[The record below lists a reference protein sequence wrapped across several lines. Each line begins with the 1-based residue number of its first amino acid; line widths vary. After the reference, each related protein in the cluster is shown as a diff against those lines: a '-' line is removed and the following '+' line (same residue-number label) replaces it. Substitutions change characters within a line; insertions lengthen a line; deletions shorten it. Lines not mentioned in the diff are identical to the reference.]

1 MQNGELPQQYS
12 TRLSVAVNAGG
23 RAGLLARVQLVSSLA
38 YLESID
44 PSWAATKLVPCLSWD
59 RPYAAAMWDAFAHG
73 RNVGTPRLFNAIKKS
88 MLDAFARSDL
98 GDHAS
103 EALISQLFYIEF
115 AHRRCQAL
123 DYLLTTG
130 EIKRALSVAAPNVRT
145 TAAWLLW
152 SAMGDEQGEADKAV
166 RWRKVIGPV
175 FRDTWPLDVR
185 FRDAASL
192 RAPRFDGA

>member
-1 MQNGELPQQYS
+1 MRHLGLGWQRLPTLKTAVLSKKEKRDLTSSALNDPAGLLAWTLLNDIVDESPVQNGELPQQYS

-59 RPYAAAMWDAFAHG
+59 KPYAAAMWDAFAHG

-130 EIKRALSVAAPNVRT
+130 EIKRALKCRGT
-145 TAAWLLW
+145 
-152 SAMGDEQGEADKAV
+152 
-166 RWRKVIGPV
+166 
-175 FRDTWPLDVR
+175 
-185 FRDAASL
+185 
-192 RAPRFDGA
+192 